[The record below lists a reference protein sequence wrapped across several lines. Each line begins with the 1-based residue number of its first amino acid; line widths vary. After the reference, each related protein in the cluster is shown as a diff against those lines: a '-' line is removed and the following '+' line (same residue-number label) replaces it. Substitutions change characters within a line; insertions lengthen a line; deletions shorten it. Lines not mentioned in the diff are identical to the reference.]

1 MSGSKSSVP
10 ASDAPVNDPMAMTVH
25 SLPDPAQIN
34 DQQRTRAG
42 RWRMLMVVAAC
53 AAPVIASYF
62 SFYVLDLRGNAYG
75 ELIVPTV
82 DLPSTLKLSNLQGEP
97 VLPDSLKGQW
107 LLTLVQDSSCDAS
120 CEKRLFAQ
128 RQFREMLGKE
138 RDKVDKLLLLPDD
151 APLRP
156 ELATALAQGVP
167 VTVLRAPRE
176 QLEAWLKPAQG
187 HALQEHFFLID
198 PVGRWMLRWQVEP
211 DPSKLKRD
219 LARLIRASGSWDKP
233 GR

>member
-10 ASDAPVNDPMAMTVH
+10 ASDAPANDPMAMTVH
-25 SLPDPAQIN
+25 SMPDLAQVN
-34 DQQRTRAG
+34 EQQRTRAG
-42 RWRMLMVVAAC
+42 RLRMLLVVAAC
-53 AAPVIASYF
+53 AAPVLASYF
-62 SFYVLDLRGNAYG
+62 SFYVLNLRGDAYG
-75 ELIVPTV
+75 DLIVPTV
-82 DLPSTLKLSNLQGEP
+82 DLPPALKLTNLQGQP
-97 VLPDSLKGQW
+97 VLAESLKGQW

-128 RQFREMLGKE
+128 RQLREMLGKE

-156 ELATALAQGVP
+156 ELAAALAQGVP

-176 QLEAWLKPAQG
+176 ELQAWLKPGQG

-198 PVGRWMLRWQVEP
+198 PMGRWMLRWPVAP

-219 LARLIRASGSWDKP
+219 LDRLIRANGSWDKP